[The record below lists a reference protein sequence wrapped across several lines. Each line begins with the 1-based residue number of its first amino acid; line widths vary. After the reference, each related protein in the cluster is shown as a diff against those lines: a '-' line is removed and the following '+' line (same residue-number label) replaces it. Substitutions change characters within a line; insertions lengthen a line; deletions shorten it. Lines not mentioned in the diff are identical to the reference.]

1 MWMGKYFT
9 PFYRVLLFGGEIHLV
24 TPKKKEKKK
33 AVTNLHRGFLGKND
47 TKSPYFDKKLI
58 LPHLNPSF

>member
-1 MWMGKYFT
+1 
-9 PFYRVLLFGGEIHLV
+9 LFGGEIHLV